1 MTLEYYKSES
11 SVTPELIDTTSSKK
25 YTYLRKD
32 VKEVEKEDPDGSK
45 YTIFEYDECKL
56 TKEDYALYMVEQTT
70 GDAYTQAQ
78 LAIADLAETQENDK
92 SELQEAIAELAEIVT
107 TATE

>member
-1 MTLEYYKSES
+1 
-11 SVTPELIDTTSSKK
+11 
-25 YTYLRKD
+25 
-32 VKEVEKEDPDGSK
+32 
-45 YTIFEYDECKL
+45 
-56 TKEDYALYMVEQTT
+56 MVEQTT

-92 SELQEAIAELAEIVT
+92 NELQEAIAELAEIVT